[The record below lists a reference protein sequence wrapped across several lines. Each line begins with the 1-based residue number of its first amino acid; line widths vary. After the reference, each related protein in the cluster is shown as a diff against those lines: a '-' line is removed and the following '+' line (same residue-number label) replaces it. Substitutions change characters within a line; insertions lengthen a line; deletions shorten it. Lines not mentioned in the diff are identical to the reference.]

1 MSGLQG
7 LIDIAFYAI
16 VGLALSIAGFF
27 FVMGVVSYMGAGG
40 DQQKVQQGVAGM
52 RNALIGGAGLIINFV
67 ILDIVR
73 PAGGEV
79 GNIGQGLDCDNLLL

>member
-27 FVMGVVSYMGAGG
+27 FVN
-40 DQQKVQQGVAGM
+40 
-52 RNALIGGAGLIINFV
+52 RIFT
-67 ILDIVR
+67 
-73 PAGGEV
+73 
-79 GNIGQGLDCDNLLL
+79 GNLAVLSS